1 MQLVDENVT
10 DSAVRRILFEAGEEI
25 DDLMLL
31 CRADITSKN
40 PKLVKQY
47 SENYD
52 LVYARMKEVEEKDN
66 LRAFQP
72 PVRGDEIMQVC
83 NLPAGKLV
91 GILKSKI
98 EEAILD
104 GRIPNEHDP
113 ALQYLLEIKDEI
125 IKHSNIEMSE

>member
-1 MQLVDENVT
+1 MQLVDEHVT

-25 DDLMLL
+25 DDLMML

-52 LVYARMKEVEEKDN
+52 LVSQRMKEVEEKDR

-72 PVRGDEIMQVC
+72 PIRGDEIMEIC
-83 NLPAGKLV
+83 LLPAGKLV
-91 GILKSKI
+91 GVLKSKI

-113 ALQYLLEIKDEI
+113 ALKYLLEIKDDV
-125 IKHSNIEMSE
+125 IENYKEEV